1 MQTKLTL
8 RLDSELIEK
17 AKTYAQATG
26 RSVSQLVSDYFAVL
40 ESSSQHD
47 ARTTVPDLVASLHG
61 CLTDSI
67 HDEATYDSY
76 RDRKYG
82 GGTS

>member
-40 ESSSQHD
+40 ESSSQQ
-47 ARTTVPDLVASLHG
+47 APPATVPDLVMSLHG
-61 CLTDSI
+61 CLTPSN
-67 HDEATYDSY
+67 HDEATYDTY
-76 RDRKYG
+76 RDQKYG
-82 GGTS
+82 GGNA

>member
-8 RLDSELIEK
+8 RLDSELIER

-40 ESSSQHD
+40 ESNSRQDLS
-47 ARTTVPDLVASLHG
+47 TTVPDLVASLHG
-61 CLTDSI
+61 CLTPSN
-67 HDEATYDSY
+67 HDEATYDTY
-76 RDRKYG
+76 RDHKYG
-82 GGTS
+82 GRPS